1 MRGMRNKMIHNYF
14 DVSLTVVWNTIKDN
28 LPPLKQQIDDL
39 LTEQRRGHEQE
50 RDRDSF
56 R

>member
-28 LPPLKQQIDDL
+28 LPRLKQQIDSL
-39 LTEQRRGHEQE
+39 LMEQRRGHEQKRE
-50 RDRDSF
+50 QDPSR
-56 R
+56 